1 MALSYS
7 IFKRNCPHKKEVKET
22 ILEAFPS
29 NERLPFFII
38 KHIAKRKGIEFRVYE
53 DETGFVSI
61 AYLLKNELCTYLLYF
76 AVAKDKRNKQYGS
89 KILDLLIEENKDK
102 EFYLCIE
109 IPDEKNEMTIKR
121 LNFYRRHGLIDLDAL
136 LIENIEYLL
145 MANKEIKDYK
155 SINELLKISYFFKYR
170 PYVKALKR
178 R

>member
-1 MALSYS
+1 MKDYL
-7 IFKRNCPHKKEVKET
+7 
-22 ILEAFPS
+22 
-29 NERLPFFII
+29 FFII

-109 IPDEKNEMTIKR
+109 IPDEKDEMTIRR

-136 LIENIEYLL
+136 LIENIDYLL
-145 MANKEIKDYK
+145 MVQEALNIGKHLKD
-155 SINELLKISYFFKYR
+155 
-170 PYVKALKR
+170 
-178 R
+178 